1 MKLSVD
7 QDDVFCVT
15 YGQEMQFSSKFH
27 VIVPAFW
34 WLMMCPPITKVS
46 ETSLPSFSAD
56 ALMHDHWKGSRLS
69 HNLDWSLAQ
78 QHISV
83 QFTSIHSFAGINDAH
98 NKNME
103 LFFQCFSPFTTK
115 FGTCH
120 GFISY
125 VEIIVSLFAPSGP
138 MIVSSSSKHWTF
150 FAINGKLSNQ
160 SSRLDPGDP
169 KMDPGSFL
177 VSTVFALLRLEYHDC
192 DGDDILDPYCVAAD
206 KLSFGYISTS
216 ANLVKKYSEGFG
228 DFCGSHLP
236 DKLRESSWITK

>member
-83 QFTSIHSFAGINDAH
+83 QFTSIHSFAGINDAQ

-103 LFFQCFSPFTTK
+103 LFFQCFFPLHNEIRHLPWFHFICRNDCFSVCSI
-115 FGTCH
+115 GT
-120 GFISY
+120 
-125 VEIIVSLFAPSGP
+125 
-138 MIVSSSSKHWTF
+138 
-150 FAINGKLSNQ
+150 
-160 SSRLDPGDP
+160 
-169 KMDPGSFL
+169 
-177 VSTVFALLRLEYHDC
+177 HDC
-192 DGDDILDPYCVAAD
+192 FKQFQALDLLCD
-206 KLSFGYISTS
+206 KWQI
-216 ANLVKKYSEGFG
+216 V
-228 DFCGSHLP
+228 
-236 DKLRESSWITK
+236 